1 MDVLIGQ
8 KKAMAYVLAIV
19 TGFNAGEKEVK
30 IKARGRSI
38 STAVDAAEIAKS
50 RFIPDAKITDISIG
64 TEEIENRAVSTIEI
78 TMKK

>member
-1 MDVLIGQ
+1 MDVLVGK

-19 TGFNAGEKEVK
+19 TGFNAGENEIT

-38 STAVDAAEIAKS
+38 STAVDTAEIVKS
-50 RFIPDAKITDISIG
+50 RFVPEAKITDIKIG
-64 TEEIENRAVSTIEI
+64 TEQVEQRAVSTIEI

>member
-1 MDVLIGQ
+1 MDVLVGK

-19 TGFNAGEKEVK
+19 TGFNAGENEIT

-38 STAVDAAEIAKS
+38 STAVDTAEIVKTV
-50 RFIPDAKITDISIG
+50 IPDAKITNIKIG
-64 TEEIENRAVSTIEI
+64 TEQVEQRAVSTIEI